1 MSAITITPR
10 TISSDSGTPRGADV
24 PASAR
29 EAVPRVR
36 LRITRRGR
44 RVLGAVVA
52 LVVAAV
58 VGAILLAGPGAVAS
72 NSSSTT
78 TFEYVTVDGGDT
90 LWQVASEIAPTKD
103 PRDVISDIVRLNNL
117 SSTEVAAGQSLA
129 VPTQYSN

>member
-29 EAVPRVR
+29 EAAPRVR

>member
-1 MSAITITPR
+1 M
-10 TISSDSGTPRGADV
+10 
-24 PASAR
+24 
-29 EAVPRVR
+29 PRVR

-72 NSSSTT
+72 NLSSTT